1 MKKVTFFTLTVL
13 LSFGVLLKQGPAQ
26 DWEHVDTLT
35 GHKKSVFSVAFS
47 PNGRILAS
55 ASSDNTVRL
64 WNPNT
69 GQETASL
76 IGHTRHVQSVAFS
89 PNGQSLASASRDNTI
104 RLWNLNTGQTIRELK
119 GHTDYV
125 FSVAF
130 SPNGQTLASASKDK
144 TVRLWNPS
152 TGQTIRELKGHADHV
167 FSVAFSPNGQTLA
180 SASRDN
186 TIRLWNLNTG
196 QNIRTLKGHTDHVFG
211 VAFSPNGRILAS
223 ASRDKTVRLWNPNTG
238 RNIDTLDEH
247 TNHVYGVA
255 FSPNGRIL
263 ASGSYDDTVRLWN
276 PNTGQ
281 NIAILEG
288 HRNNV
293 QSIAFSPDG
302 ITIASGSWDN
312 TVRLWRPAGAA
323 PVSVREE
330 PAKPVSIAVDI
341 PDPNLR
347 RLILKAV
354 DPFLRENVP
363 IEDIRTDIP
372 ITRAEMEAL
381 TALNSSLLQAPPAIA
396 AVLDPEVLAQLGGQQ
411 AGPTTNSIIRDL
423 TGLEFAVNL
432 KTLSLRHNEI
442 RDVSPLANL
451 RNLETLDLTDNRIRN
466 VSPLAQLTNL
476 KTLDLTDNPIADATP
491 LIRLR
496 NGGTKITGV
505 SFGDSVDLP
514 PLPPDGLDGAKENT
528 VTNELP
534 VTIYITFAT
543 WLPADRD
550 VPKAGYRTTG
560 YYAIPPGDSHT
571 FPTFRDEPIFFRV
584 QRLDELSWFANPV
597 HYLSPAA
604 DTATA
609 TSLVPR
615 EINENAGIGLDF
627 ESLAFKSFSVW
638 FPRSIQDIP
647 RNSLVVLSDTDIPRE
662 HLRRRSGFIKYPGG
676 SDISVTR
683 EWRFRDRV
691 NRPAGFTVASHDG
704 GIDVPAMADHG
715 LSDDPPVITPDP
727 NPRGGMTEGGSQNY
741 TLHAF
746 LAHEGQIEAVA
757 FSPDGQTLAT
767 GSAEDG
773 NVHLWDPHTEKL
785 KETVPTGYREVRAI
799 AFTSN
804 GEMVVD
810 NTAVAVSSKGLIASA
825 IRTPR
830 SRLIGEPDASISIMD
845 DPDALFEQWRI
856 LHGHQSTVRA
866 LAFSPDGQ
874 TLASGSGDM
883 TVRVWDVQTLQSK
896 FTIQQEM
903 QVWAVTFSPN
913 GQMLATGGRFGKVDL
928 WNPNTGEL
936 ITSLEGESSQI
947 EGLAFS
953 SDGQTLVVATGLNPP
968 VGEALHLWDLQTRQ
982 LIETLSVKGFGIR
995 KVAISPDGEM
1005 IAAGAYG
1012 IEGNAFGEGPG
1023 VVLWKRGTLSAAKIP
1038 KDISVDLGIPQ
1049 KPQLIYSFSELS
1061 SKLSASTLT
1070 VAIKSANGQG
1080 VPNVEVRVE
1089 MIGDSLFGL
1098 KNENISYLQTTSKSN
1113 WTNDEGEI
1121 EIPMKPPRDF
1131 TPSQSEI
1138 FPGKY
1143 DVTFKITAH
1152 DRITGTELEK
1162 TETVSIEVAMPH
1174 SIRSVSNEPRRVAR
1188 RSVYSD
1194 IFEVKSSDGTPL
1206 EGFWTEVRVAGH
1218 SRKVTT
1224 NQLGAVPAAIF
1235 LKSTGAHKMIGTHDV
1250 EVRVVAG
1257 PNRERVLLKKT
1268 FPRRV
1273 TIYEDPGFIDCAT
1286 PPGPKEAVGGGLKG
1300 FVFKNLKLHPKD
1312 TVAADGGTIILTI
1325 RFENGTP
1332 ELRSF
1337 VEEAAYEWSDH
1348 ANVKFN
1354 FLPFN
1359 DKTSRVDF
1367 PILFDPPKR
1376 PFDPLT
1382 PPGGMNAAVFRDPD
1396 SSYKLVDMRIWKLA
1410 DWLQNAEEL
1419 ERTHGS
1425 NPAWMELIR
1434 DKRQQAKGLIIHEFG
1449 HVLGL
1454 EHEHAS
1460 PALMT
1465 KDPDQQKRIFGKVL
1479 ETPFEWN
1486 EPALK
1491 AAKKD
1496 ITQFKLNLSKDA
1508 GLGDFRTPFDPKS
1521 IMVYRIEPGWN
1532 TAGYSTEDTNELSK
1546 VDKAFIGQVYGSPQP
1561 VIKLTGD
1568 IECTGYVYVKGKYWF
1583 DFTKPVTFFFSSG
1596 AQPASTS
1603 FYMTKGMYFRLYV
1616 GAPRRSTGLFDYV
1629 SIAMVGDMATDR
1641 SGLPYAINCERFE
1654 FGYNNSITEDTFK
1667 VVTDSFDGRGGLFKR
1682 PSIRS
1687 NARACYEKDTGLKLP
1702 YSHFLDPSNPK
1713 IDDYIKMDF
1722 KLKASRFKRSKN
1734 EPDLP
1739 YGSGSAAPSITL
1751 TESPPMVPQITT
1763 LLPNYPNP
1771 FNPETWLP
1779 YQLAKPSKVTLTIYA
1794 IDGKVVRHLDLGHQL
1809 AGFYRSK
1816 SRAAYWDGRNN
1827 VGERVASGLY
1837 FYTLITDDFAATQ
1850 KMLILK

>member
-1 MKKVTFFTLTVL
+1 MKKVTFFTLILL
-13 LSFGVLLKQGPAQ
+13 LSFGFLLKQGPAQ
-26 DWEHVDTLT
+26 DWEHVETLT
-35 GHKKSVFSVAFS
+35 GHRKSVFSVAFS
-47 PNGRILAS
+47 PNGQILAS

-69 GQETASL
+69 GQETATL
-76 IGHTRHVQSVAFS
+76 IGHTRPVQSVAFS
-89 PNGQSLASASRDNTI
+89 PNGQILASAGRDNTIRLWNVNTGQTLRELKEHTDHVFSVAFSPNGQILASASKDNTI
-104 RLWNLNTGQTIRELK
+104 RLWNLNTGQTIRTLK
-119 GHTDYV
+119 RHT
-125 FSVAF
+125 
-130 SPNGQTLASASKDK
+130 
-144 TVRLWNPS
+144 
-152 TGQTIRELKGHADHV
+152 DHV
-167 FSVAFSPNGQTLA
+167 FSVAFSPNGQILA

-186 TIRLWNLNTG
+186 TIRLWNPNTG
-196 QNIRTLKGHTDHVFG
+196 QNIRTLNEHTDHVFG

-223 ASRDKTVRLWNPNTG
+223 ASRDNTVRLWNPNTG
-238 RNIDTLDEH
+238 QNIDTLGDH

-255 FSPNGRIL
+255 FSPDGRIL

-276 PNTGQ
+276 PNTRR

-312 TVRLWRPAGAA
+312 TVRLWRSAGEK

-330 PAKPVSIAVDI
+330 PAKPVSIEVDIVDI

-347 RLILKAV
+347 RL
-354 DPFLRENVP
+354 
-363 IEDIRTDIP
+363 
-372 ITRAEMEAL
+372 
-381 TALNSSLLQAPPAIA
+381 TALNSSVLQVPPDLAT
-396 AVLDPEVLAQLGGQQ
+396 VLDPAVLELLAGQQ
-411 AGPTTNSIIRDL
+411 GAPTDKFIIRDL

-432 KTLSLRHNEI
+432 KTLRLRHNEI

-451 RNLETLDLTDNRIRN
+451 RNLETLDLTDNQIRN

-476 KTLDLTDNPIADATP
+476 KTLNLTDNPIADATP

-496 NGGTKITGV
+496 NGGTKIIGV

-514 PLPPDGLDGAKENT
+514 PPTDGLDDLPPHPTDGLNSAKENR

-543 WLPADRD
+543 WLPADRE
-550 VPKAGYRTTG
+550 VPKAGYRITG

-571 FPTFRDEPIFFRV
+571 FPTFRDEPIFFRI

-604 DTATA
+604 NTATA
-609 TSLVPR
+609 ISLVPR
-615 EINENAGIGLDF
+615 EVNENAGIGLDF
-627 ESLAFKSFSVW
+627 ESLAYKSFSIW

-647 RNSLVVLSDTDIPRE
+647 REELIVLRDTDIPRE
-662 HLRRRSGFIKYPGG
+662 HLRRGSGFIKYPGG
-676 SDISVTR
+676 SDISVTH
-683 EWRFRDRV
+683 EWRFRDRA
-691 NRPAGFTVASHDG
+691 NRPAGFTVASRDG
-704 GIDVPAMADHG
+704 GIDVPAMANHGLSDPGDGTTDTTDDMSKTDDG
-715 LSDDPPVITPDP
+715 LSDDPNVP
-727 NPRGGMTEGGSQNY
+727 GGMTAGGSQDY

-874 TLASGSGDM
+874 TLASGSADM
-883 TVRVWDVQTLQSK
+883 TVRVWDLQTLQPK

-903 QVWAVTFSPN
+903 QVWAVTFSPD

-936 ITSLEGESSQI
+936 ITSLEGKSSQI
-947 EGLAFS
+947 EGMGFS
-953 SDGQTLVVATGLNPP
+953 SDGRTLVVATGLNPP
-968 VGEALHLWDLQTRQ
+968 TGEALHLWDLQTQQR
-982 LIETLSVKGFGIR
+982 IETLSVKDFIIR

-1005 IAAGAYG
+1005 IAAGAYT

-1023 VVLWKRGTLSAAKIP
+1023 VVLWKREVLSAAKIP
-1038 KDISVDLGIPQ
+1038 RDISVDLGIPQ
-1049 KPQLIYSFSELS
+1049 SPQLIYSFSELS

-1070 VAIKSANGQG
+1070 VAIKSADGQG
-1080 VPNVEVRVE
+1080 VPNVEVDVE
-1089 MIGDSLFGL
+1089 IIGDSLFGL

-1131 TPSQSEI
+1131 NPSQSEF
-1138 FPGKY
+1138 FPGKH

-1174 SIRSVSNEPRRVAR
+1174 SIRSLSNEPRRVAR

-1206 EGFWTEVRVAGH
+1206 EGFWTEVRIAGH
-1218 SRKVTT
+1218 SGKVTT
-1224 NQLGAVPAAIF
+1224 NQLGVVPAAIY
-1235 LKSTGAHKMIGTHDV
+1235 LKAHKMIGTHDV

-1257 PNRERVLLKKT
+1257 PNRDQVLLKKT

-1325 RFENGTP
+1325 RFTNGTP
-1332 ELRSF
+1332 EMHSF

-1367 PILFDPPKR
+1367 SILFDPPRR
-1376 PFDPLT
+1376 PSLDP
-1382 PPGGMNAAVFRDPD
+1382 PEPAPGGMNAAVYRDPN
-1396 SSYKLVDMRIWKLA
+1396 SSELEDMRIWKLA

-1425 NPAWMELIR
+1425 NPAWMEHIQDL
-1434 DKRQQAKGLIIHEFG
+1434 RQRAKGLMIHEFG

-1454 EHEHAS
+1454 EHEHSS

-1465 KDPDQQKRIFGKVL
+1465 KDPEEQKRIFGRVL

-1496 ITQFKLNLSKDA
+1496 ISQFKLNLSKDA

-1521 IMVYRIEPGWN
+1521 IMVYKIEPGWN

-1771 FNPETWLP
+1771 FNPETWIP
-1779 YQLAKPSKVTLTIYA
+1779 YHLAKPSKVTLTIYA

-1809 AGFYRSK
+1809 AGFYQSK
-1816 SRAAYWDGRNN
+1816 SHAAYWDGRNN
-1827 VGERVASGLY
+1827 VGERVASGIY
-1837 FYTLITDDFAATQ
+1837 FYTLITEDFAATQ